1 MIAVPAWD
9 GGNCIFSMLRWFLL
23 TIAHGGLL
31 LSSERSFLTRE
42 ASWQDVV
49 TNSSSIFDGGVGSSQ
64 VVSFVHPLTEL
75 EGIPLT
81 TECENFECLVGKL
94 VDASMERVVSSMRQ
108 LSVVD
113 CDATLAQ
120 EVLLMQRRGAI
131 QAISRVTPFV
141 AVYSPLAAVQ
151 CYLREGLEEEAKA
164 AAQDI
169 LKKTERFLRETQPDA
184 HHLVVRLD
192 EKMLTKAPM
201 TEGFD
206 LYYKLMPTEAVTTEG
221 DFESAAVRRL
231 QAVLP
236 NAPAPQLTAVQAL
249 NQRPAPAAVTDVSD
263 ADRFSWNIRV
273 MTALALTVLIYYTFG
288 GMATMELPRDNLLY
302 TKMSAAT

>member
-1 MIAVPAWD
+1 
-9 GGNCIFSMLRWFLL
+9 MLRWFLL
-23 TIAHGGLL
+23 GIARGGLL

-42 ASWQDVV
+42 ATWQDVV
-49 TNSSSIFDGGVGSSQ
+49 TNVSSIVEGADSSSQ
-64 VVSFVHPLTEL
+64 VVSFVHPLTKL

-81 TECENFECLVGKL
+81 TECESLECVVRKL
-94 VDASMERVVSSMRQ
+94 VDASMERVVGSKRQ
-108 LSVVD
+108 LSVSD

-120 EVLLMQRRGAI
+120 EVLSLQHRGAI
-131 QAISRVTPFV
+131 QEISGSTPFV
-141 AVYSPLAAVQ
+141 AVYTPLAAVQ
-151 CYLREGLEEEAKA
+151 CYLRAGQEEEAKA

-169 LKKTERFLRETQPDA
+169 LKKTERFLKETRPDA

-192 EKMLTKAPM
+192 EKMLIEAPL

-206 LYYKLMPTEAVTTEG
+206 LYYKQQPTVTVEDFESATEE

-236 NAPAPQLTAVQAL
+236 NAPPPQLTAIQAL
-249 NQRPAPAAVTDVSD
+249 NQQPAPAAATDVSD
-263 ADRFSWNIRV
+263 AERFSWNIRV
-273 MTALALTVLIYYTFG
+273 MTALALTVLIYVTFG

-302 TKMSAAT
+302 TKMSAAA